1 MEDFAPSR
9 RALLMPD
16 TNVYIK
22 AAAGALSALVQDLVE
37 RALLSLLG
45 LPGRAPHAICQAKC
59 NLRLVD
65 M

>member
-1 MEDFAPSR
+1 VEDFAPSR

-22 AAAGALSALVQDLVE
+22 AGALSALVQDLVE